1 MNHLTEISTTMKNYF
16 FVILVLMWGTTI
28 RAQFDTLFFKETLRL
43 DYIHYGNAVQESI
56 AFKESSSEPFWGGS
70 QLNLI
75 DSFFFGNHYVELLD
89 EKSGTLIYSRGY
101 SSLFAEWQTT
111 AEAKSLVRS
120 FEETAIF
127 PFPIKPVLARIL
139 SRNKEGVFQ
148 LLFSMRVDPSDYFI
162 KPSKTMSLPVYD
174 LMINRDPSLAVD
186 IVIIPEGFTSDEMDE
201 FKRRSEQFVE
211 YLFRFEPFKKYKE
224 RFNIRALLVPSAE
237 SGVAIPAKGK
247 WPETAVSSS
256 FYTFDSERYCMTY
269 EHHRL
274 RDLAGQV
281 PYDQIYILTNTSKYG
296 GGGIYNFYCL
306 SSANNSASPEI
317 IVHEFGHGFAGLGD
331 EYYDSSTS
339 YEEFYNLKIEPWEP
353 NITTLV
359 NFDQKWRHLVDES
372 TPVPTPDNEEWD
384 GKTGVFEGGGYVAKG
399 VYRPSRDCLMH
410 TFRGSVFCE
419 ACSEAIEEMIFFYSE

>member
-1 MNHLTEISTTMKNYF
+1 MKKYLFMIFVLIS
-16 FVILVLMWGTTI
+16 GTSI
-28 RAQFDTLFFKETLRL
+28 SAQFDALFTKETLRL
-43 DYIHYGNAVQESI
+43 DYIHSGNAFQESI
-56 AFKESSSEPFWGGS
+56 AYGSSSKEQFWGGS

-75 DSFFFGNHYVELLD
+75 DTFYYGNHYVELID

-101 SSLFAEWQTT
+101 CSLFAEWQTT
-111 AEAKSLVRS
+111 AEAKTLVRS
-120 FEETAIF
+120 FEETAVF
-127 PFPIKPVLARIL
+127 PFPLKPVQARIL
-139 SRNKEGVFQ
+139 SRDEEGVFQ
-148 LLFSMRVDPSDYFI
+148 LLFSMRIDPSDYFI
-162 KPSKTMSLPVYD
+162 KPFKTTGLPVYE
-174 LMINRDPSLAVD
+174 LLINRDPSIAVD
-186 IVIIPEGFTSDEMDE
+186 IVIIPDGFTLEEME
-201 FKRRSEQFVE
+201 QFKLRSEQFVE
-211 YLFRFEPFKKYKE
+211 YLFRFEPFKKHKDK
-224 RFNIRALLVPSAE
+224 FNIRALLVPSAE
-237 SGVAIPAKGK
+237 TGVAIPAKGE

-281 PYDQIYILTNTSKYG
+281 PYDQIYILTNTKKYG

-359 NFDQKWRHLVDES
+359 NFDQKWKHLVDES
-372 TPVPTPDNEEWD
+372 TPVPTPDNEGWD

-399 VYRPSRDCLMH
+399 IYRPSRDCLMH
-410 TFRGSVFCE
+410 TFKGNIFCA